1 MMYKKGATSSLQ
13 SLLGLSD
20 GPWRWSAG
28 IYASIATAL
37 PLAAFTQTGHQSL
50 GLIASLGAF
59 TALYGSTLRL
69 GDRLRALP
77 LVAIGFVTASVLG
90 VLCGTNVWLSI
101 ACVVAVAAVACTIVF
116 GAGLGPPGPMQ
127 FVLVAGISGHLA
139 TLTRLNFAIS
149 EVFAIPALVAAG
161 AFSAYLL
168 VIALLALPRMDKP
181 EPEAVCLRAR
191 FSPLLRNTESKIIA
205 VRVIAAVAAASL
217 LSVPLGMHHSYWM
230 VMVAGAVLQ
239 GSHVSR
245 FSAIRAMHR
254 VLGTILGVA
263 IFGLIKLADPQG
275 IWLVVI
281 LALLQFSIEVMVARH
296 YALAL
301 TFITPTALIISAA
314 GGTGDPLALVAER
327 LLDTLLGSAIAMA
340 VLWTSEWVR
349 RRASIFRL

>member
-1 MMYKKGATSSLQ
+1 
-13 SLLGLSD
+13 
-20 GPWRWSAG
+20 
-28 IYASIATAL
+28 
-37 PLAAFTQTGHQSL
+37 
-50 GLIASLGAF
+50 
-59 TALYGSTLRL
+59 
-69 GDRLRALP
+69 
-77 LVAIGFVTASVLG
+77 
-90 VLCGTNVWLSI
+90 
-101 ACVVAVAAVACTIVF
+101 
-116 GAGLGPPGPMQ
+116 
-127 FVLVAGISGHLA
+127 
-139 TLTRLNFAIS
+139 
-149 EVFAIPALVAAG
+149 
-161 AFSAYLL
+161 
-168 VIALLALPRMDKP
+168 
-181 EPEAVCLRAR
+181 
-191 FSPLLRNTESKIIA
+191 LRNTESRIIA

-245 FSAIRAMHR
+245 LSAIRAMHR

-314 GGTGDPLALVAER
+314 GGTGYPLALVAER